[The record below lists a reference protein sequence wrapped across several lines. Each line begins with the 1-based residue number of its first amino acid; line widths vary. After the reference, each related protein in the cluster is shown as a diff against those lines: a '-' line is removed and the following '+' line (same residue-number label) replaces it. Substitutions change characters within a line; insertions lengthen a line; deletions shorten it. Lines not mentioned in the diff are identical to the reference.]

1 MSDLAA
7 LLPIAHAAVDAAAD
21 LARTS
26 PPGILTPKGDRDYAS
41 EVDFAIER
49 TVRDFLDRQTPG
61 IAFVGEEE
69 NASASEK
76 AEWWTLDPIDGTVN
90 FAGRYA
96 PMVQSLRRR
105 RSDLA

>member
-76 AEWWTLDPIDGTVN
+76 AEWVDARPDRRNGE
-90 FAGRYA
+90 
-96 PMVQSLRRR
+96 LRRAVR
-105 RSDLA
+105 PDGAIAAPPP